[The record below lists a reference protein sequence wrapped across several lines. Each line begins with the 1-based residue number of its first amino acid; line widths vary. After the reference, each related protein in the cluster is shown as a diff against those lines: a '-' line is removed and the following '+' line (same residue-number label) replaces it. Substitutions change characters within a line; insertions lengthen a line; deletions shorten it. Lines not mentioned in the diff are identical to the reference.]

1 MTHDGMDRSL
11 VEVGK
16 GGTRAASTWGMGAEL
31 AEELKGGRRDGRG
44 WDALVAVPGHVDQ
57 ALKPGL
63 GGIDGG
69 EEGRLRN
76 LRPGGGGVV
85 GGGEGGGDQ
94 GGGVGDVVVG
104 SHDSSNNLDE
114 MNYKL
119 DHQNQI
125 N

>member
-1 MTHDGMDRSL
+1 MTHDRMDGRL

-16 GGTRAASTWGMGAEL
+16 GGTRDASTWGMGAEL

-63 GGIDGG
+63 GGVDGR

-104 SHDSSNNLDE
+104 RHDSSNDLDE